1 MILIVMVMV
10 VYSWIGLLIIGFDSI
25 INQKSDMLFPLLFM
39 MFVEYVCTRFF

>member
-25 INQKSDMLFPLLFM
+25 INQKSDIISF
-39 MFVEYVCTRFF
+39 YCS